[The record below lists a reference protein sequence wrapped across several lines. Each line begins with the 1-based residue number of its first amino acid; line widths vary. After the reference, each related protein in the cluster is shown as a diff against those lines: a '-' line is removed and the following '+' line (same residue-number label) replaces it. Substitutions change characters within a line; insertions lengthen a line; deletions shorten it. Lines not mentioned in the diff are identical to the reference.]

1 VIRFLNAEGAKPVE
15 IYTRMLAKYGA
26 SCMSKTQ
33 VYEWVQ
39 KFKNG
44 VQSAED
50 SPWPGQAHHVITPEM
65 IAAADDLIQENPR
78 ITISETAMEM
88 KIRCST
94 WNLPQIGCGG
104 KGGGA

>member
-1 VIRFLNAEGAKPVE
+1 MRSVIRFLNAEGDKPVE

-44 VQSAED
+44 VQSVED
-50 SPWPGQAHHVITPEM
+50 SPRPGQARRVVTPEM
-65 IAAADDLIQENPR
+65 IAAVDGLIRENR
-78 ITISETAMEM
+78 RLTISETAMEM
-88 KIRCST
+88 KTLCVDVTSDRMT
-94 WNLPQIGCGG
+94 R
-104 KGGGA
+104 